1 MGEILY
7 VIGIGGGNLGSFD
20 NANSQHAYG
29 TDNGKSC
36 RYVR

>member
-7 VIGIGGGNLGSFD
+7 VIGIGGNLGSFD

-29 TDNGKSC
+29 TGNGKSC
-36 RYVR
+36 WHVR